1 MKKICIDSSFDKSVL
16 ETNIVRDK
24 LISYIKNDTCIGN
37 QIQNGNYWEIWMLKY
52 IQSNYIKETNIIDIG
67 SNIGTTTLL
76 MSEVLSNNCK
86 IYSFEPIY
94 NDILFKNIIDNNLI
108 EQVEIY
114 PYGLGNKIKNINIK
128 KLDLTC
134 NINFGALSLVDHK
147 ENNNED
153 SLYVKIYP
161 LDFFKL
167 ENVSLIKIDVENM
180 EIETLEGCLDTI
192 IRCKPTILIETFQL
206 DRLKESNTFKVLS
219 EIGYDINLI
228 PEGCFDFIMKIK
240 I

>member
-1 MKKICIDSSFDKSVL
+1 MKKICVDRSFDKSVL
-16 ETNIVRDK
+16 DTNIVRDK
-24 LISYIKNDTCIGN
+24 RISYIKNDTCIGN
-37 QIQNGNYWEIWMLKY
+37 QIKNGNYWEIWMLKY

-94 NDILFKNIIDNNLI
+94 NDILFTNIIDNNLI

-128 KLDLTC
+128 NLDLTC

-147 ENNNED
+147 EDNNED

-180 EIETLEGCLDTI
+180 EIETLEGCLETI

-206 DRLKESNTFKVLS
+206 DRLKESSTFKVLS

-240 I
+240 T